1 MDNAFLKKGYK
12 VIELNLGDEDL
23 LVKSF
28 EKNVKENYWTL
39 QSAQKSLM
47 EDDEG
52 VSADEGAPGIAV
64 NKSTEWKARNE
75 SRADFFT
82 RMKEQLENLK

>member
-28 EKNVKENYWTL
+28 EKNV
-39 QSAQKSLM
+39 
-47 EDDEG
+47 
-52 VSADEGAPGIAV
+52 
-64 NKSTEWKARNE
+64 
-75 SRADFFT
+75 
-82 RMKEQLENLK
+82 